1 MDALKK
7 KLGPLALW
15 QWVLIGAVVGAGT
28 ILWRRGHPAAAAAR
42 AAAATPSDAQYSP
55 IDPTTGLPISGGI
68 STGAGAAQTGDVLAP
83 AADTGAAGGGTLAD
97 LLSNFAQLED
107 LLTGLQE
114 IGVGGAI
121 ETDNGVVQQ
130 QTGTKR
136 TKAKKPAK
144 KKPARKKTTHAG
156 DKNPG
161 HHVTDHGGRKK
172 TPSSS
177 APHNPRQH
185 HNVQPPAHQRHEPTK
200 HQSAHH
206 PAAKQPV
213 HHTAT
218 PAAHPP
224 APRRV
229 PAPARRPVRRGRR

>member
-1 MDALKK
+1 VDALKK
-7 KLGPLALW
+7 KLGPLPLW

-28 ILWRRGHPAAAAAR
+28 ILWRRGHPAAQAAQDV
-42 AAAATPSDAQYSP
+42 AAAATPSDAQYNP
-55 IDPTTGLPISGGI
+55 IDPTTGLPVSGGV
-68 STGAGAAQTGDVLAP
+68 STGAAAT
-83 AADTGAAGGGTLAD
+83 DTGSVTDAYAAGLAAGGGAGGGATLAD

-114 IGVGGAI
+114 IGVGSAI
-121 ETDNGVVQQ
+121 ETDHGAVQQ

-136 TKAKKPAK
+136 AKPETPAKRKPAK
-144 KKPARKKTTHAG
+144 KKTTHAG

-161 HHVTDHGGRKK
+161 HHVTDHGGRRK

-185 HNVQPPAHQRHEPTK
+185 HNVQPPAHQRHDPTK
-200 HQSAHH
+200 HPSAQH

-213 HHTAT
+213 PAHHT

-224 APRRV
+224 ARKPIRRS
-229 PAPARRPVRRGRR
+229 RR